1 MEEYKTI
8 EGQNIFDLSNL
19 LYGNTSNLIKLLTDN
34 PALGYVVKN
43 IPAGTVVKYTKQK
56 GNNITN
62 FYISESVKPGTKD
75 ITAPLQ
81 GNGFTSGFEI
91 TGFN

>member
-19 LYGNTSNLIKLLTDN
+19 LYGNTSNIVKLLTDN
-34 PALGYVVKN
+34 PALGYIVKN

-62 FYISESVKPGTKD
+62 FYISESLKPGTKD
-75 ITAPLQ
+75 ITTPLQ
-81 GNGFTSGFEI
+81 GSGFTSGFDA
-91 TGFN
+91 TGLN

>member
-1 MEEYKTI
+1 MEEYTTI

-19 LYGNTSNLIKLLTDN
+19 LYGNTSNMVKLLQDN
-34 PALGYVVKN
+34 PTLGYVANN
-43 IPAGTVVKYTKQK
+43 IPAGTVIKYEKQK

-62 FYISESVKPGTKD
+62 FYLNRDIKPGTKD
-75 ITAPLQ
+75 ITTPLQ
-81 GNGFTSGFEI
+81 GNGFTNGFDF

>member
-1 MEEYKTI
+1 MDQYTTI

-19 LYGNTSNLIKLLTDN
+19 LYGNTSNMVKLLTDN

-43 IPAGTVVKYTKQK
+43 KPAGTVIKYTKQK

-75 ITAPLQ
+75 ITTPLQ
-81 GNGFTSGFEI
+81 GNGFTGGFDF